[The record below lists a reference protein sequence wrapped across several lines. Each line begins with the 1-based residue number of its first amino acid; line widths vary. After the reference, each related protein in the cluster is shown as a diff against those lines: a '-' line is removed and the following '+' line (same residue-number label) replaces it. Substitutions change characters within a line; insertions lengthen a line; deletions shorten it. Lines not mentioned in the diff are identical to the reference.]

1 MAVNLTNLDIST
13 RYALQEDFDNGFVGR
28 DRQIVI
34 QTDDAKGYR
43 PIIMDG
49 KTSGGKN
56 KVALMDDL
64 KDWKPARA
72 TSADRLQTARTIR
85 TNLSST
91 SISSFN
97 GTTNILPGIQG
108 ILGTAHGGTGN
119 ADGTVAR
126 LTTDRTFICN
136 LESTTAGSFNGSAD
150 VTLGVSGK
158 LPIASGGTGRNDGH
172 APKDILM
179 SGNRGSLN
187 GYETS
192 SNVTSASLTIN
203 NSARDSI
210 CWTYS
215 GDMALT
221 ISNGDA
227 NQSWTKVIVMN
238 NANISGSLAVTAN
251 SSSWTWIT
259 DNATSLP
266 AKAFVGIMVVHWS
279 NTHGFISLMFKES

>member
-34 QTDDAKGYR
+34 QTDDANGYR

-64 KDWKPARA
+64 KSLKPARA
-72 TSADRLQTARTIR
+72 TSADKLQISRTIR
-85 TNLSST
+85 TNLAST
-91 SISSFN
+91 STALFN
-97 GTTNILPGIQG
+97 GTANVTPGVQG
-108 ILGTAHGGTGN
+108 ILGTANGGTGN

-126 LTTDRTFICN
+126 LTTARTFVCN
-136 LESTTAGSFNGSAD
+136 LESTSAGSFDGSAN
-150 VTLGVSGK
+150 VTLGVSGE
-158 LPIASGGTGRNDGH
+158 LPIARGGTGRTDGH

-179 SGNRGSLN
+179 YGNRGNLS
-187 GYETS
+187 GYENTS
-192 SNVTSASLTIN
+192 NATLASLTISN
-203 NSARDSI
+203 ISRDSI

-215 GDMALT
+215 GDMDLT
-221 ISNGDA
+221 ISDGAADR
-227 NQSWTKVIVMN
+227 SWTKVIVMN
-238 NANISGSLAVTAN
+238 NANSSGSLAVTAN

-266 AKAFVGIMVVHWS
+266 TKAFVGIMVLHWS

>member
-64 KDWKPARA
+64 GDWKPARA
-72 TSADRLQTARTIR
+72 TSADKLQIARTII
-85 TNLSST
+85 TDLAST
-91 SISSFN
+91 STASFN
-97 GTTNILPGIQG
+97 GTANVTPGVQG
-108 ILGTAHGGTGN
+108 ILGTAN
-119 ADGTVAR
+119 
-126 LTTDRTFICN
+126 
-136 LESTTAGSFNGSAD
+136 
-150 VTLGVSGK
+150 
-158 LPIASGGTGRNDGH
+158 GGTGRTDGH

-179 SGNRGSLN
+179 SGYRGGLN
-187 GYETS
+187 GYENS
-192 SNVTSASLTIN
+192 SNVTSASLTVN

-215 GDMALT
+215 GTMALT
-221 ISNGDA
+221 ISSGAA

-238 NANISGSLAVTAN
+238 NVNSAGKLNVTAD
-251 SSSWTWIT
+251 SSKFTWIT

-266 AKAFVGIMVVHWS
+266 TKAFVGIMVVHWS

>member
-64 KDWKPARA
+64 EDWKPARA
-72 TSADRLQTARTIR
+72 TSADKLQTARTIR
-85 TNLSST
+85 TNLAST
-91 SISSFN
+91 STASFN
-97 GTTNILPGIQG
+97 GTANVTPGVQG
-108 ILGTAHGGTGN
+108 ILGTANGGTGN
-119 ADGTVAR
+119 DEGTVAR
-126 LTTDRTFICN
+126 LTTARTFICN
-136 LESTTAGSFNGSAD
+136 LESTSAGSFNGSAN
-150 VTLGVSGK
+150 VSLGVSGE
-158 LPIASGGTGRNDGH
+158 LPIARGGTGRTDGH

-179 SGNRGSLN
+179 SGNRGNLN
-187 GYETS
+187 GYENS
-192 SNVTSASLTIN
+192 SNVTSDSLTVN

-215 GDMALT
+215 GTMALT
-221 ISNGDA
+221 ISNGAA

-238 NANISGSLAVTAN
+238 NANSSGKLNVTAD
-251 SSSWTWIT
+251 SSKFTWIT

-266 AKAFVGIMVVHWS
+266 TKAFVGIMVVHWS

>member
-1 MAVNLTNLDIST
+1 MTVNLTNLDIST

-64 KDWKPARA
+64 EDWKPARA
-72 TSADRLQTARTIR
+72 TSADKLQTARTII
-85 TNLSST
+85 TNLAST
-91 SISSFN
+91 STASFN
-97 GTTNILPGIQG
+97 GTANVTPGVQG
-108 ILGTAHGGTGN
+108 ILPVANGGTGN
-119 ADGTVAR
+119 ADGTVAK
-126 LTTDRTFICN
+126 LTTARTFICN
-136 LESTTAGSFNGSAD
+136 LESATVGSFNGSAD
-150 VTLGVSGK
+150 VKLGVSGK

-187 GYETS
+187 GYEDS
-192 SNVTSASLTIN
+192 SNVTSDSLTVN
-203 NSARDSI
+203 NTSRDSI

-215 GDMALT
+215 GTMALT
-221 ISNGDA
+221 ISNGTA
-227 NQSWTKVIVMN
+227 NKSWTKVIVMDN
-238 NANISGSLAVTAN
+238 VNSSGKLNVTAD
-251 SSSWTWIT
+251 SSKFTWIT

-266 AKAFVGIMVVHWS
+266 TKAFVGIMVVHWS

>member
-64 KDWKPARA
+64 EDWKPARA
-72 TSADRLQTARTIR
+72 TSADKLQTARTIR
-85 TNLSST
+85 TNLAST
-91 SISSFN
+91 STASFN
-97 GTTNILPGIQG
+97 GTANVTPGVQG
-108 ILGTAHGGTGN
+108 ILGIANGGTGN
-119 ADGTVAR
+119 DDGTVAK
-126 LTTDRTFICN
+126 LTTARTFICN
-136 LESTTAGSFNGSAD
+136 LESTTAGSFDGSAN
-150 VTLGVSGK
+150 VALGVSGE

-179 SGNRGSLN
+179 SGNRGNLN
-187 GYETS
+187 GYENS
-192 SNVTSASLTIN
+192 SNVTSASMTVN
-203 NSARDSI
+203 NSSRDSI

-215 GDMALT
+215 GTMALT
-221 ISNGDA
+221 ISNGAA

-238 NANISGSLAVTAN
+238 NANSSGKLNVTAD
-251 SSSWTWIT
+251 SSKFTWIT

-266 AKAFVGIMVVHWS
+266 TKAFVGIMVVHWS

>member
-64 KDWKPARA
+64 EDWKPARA
-72 TSADRLQTARTIR
+72 TSADKLQTARTIR
-85 TNLSST
+85 TNLAST
-91 SISSFN
+91 ATASFN
-97 GTTNILPGIQG
+97 GTANVTPGVQG
-108 ILGTAHGGTGN
+108 ILGTANGGTGN

-126 LTTDRTFICN
+126 LTTARTLICN

-150 VTLGVSGK
+150 VTLGVSGE
-158 LPIASGGTGRNDGH
+158 LPIANGGTGRTDGH

-179 SGNRGSLN
+179 VGYRGRLN
-187 GYETS
+187 GYES
-192 SNVTSASLTIN
+192 PRLVTSASLTVTKD
-203 NSARDSI
+203 SRDSI

-215 GDMALT
+215 GTMALT

-227 NQSWTKVIVMN
+227 SHAWTKVIVMN
-238 NANISGSLAVTAN
+238 NADSSGKLNVTAD
-251 SSSWTWIT
+251 SSKFTWIT

-266 AKAFVGIMVVHWS
+266 TKAFVGIMVVHWS

>member
-1 MAVNLTNLDIST
+1 MTVNLTNLDIST

-64 KDWKPARA
+64 EDWKPARA
-72 TSADRLQTARTIR
+72 TSADKLQTARTII
-85 TNLSST
+85 TNLAST
-91 SISSFN
+91 STASFN
-97 GTTNILPGIQG
+97 GTANVTPGVQG
-108 ILGTAHGGTGN
+108 ILPVANGGTGN
-119 ADGTVAR
+119 ADGTVAK
-126 LTTDRTFICN
+126 LTTARTFICN
-136 LESTTAGSFNGSAD
+136 LETATVGSFNGSAD
-150 VTLGVSGK
+150 VKLGVSGK

-187 GYETS
+187 GYEDS
-192 SNVTSASLTIN
+192 SNVTSDSLTVN
-203 NSARDSI
+203 NTSRDSI

-215 GDMALT
+215 GTMALT
-221 ISNGDA
+221 ISNGTA
-227 NQSWTKVIVMN
+227 NKSWTKVIVMDN
-238 NANISGSLAVTAN
+238 VNSSGKLNVTAD
-251 SSSWTWIT
+251 SSKFTWIT

-266 AKAFVGIMVVHWS
+266 TKAFVGIMVVHWS